1 MRIVVGRGARAKFWA
16 GRHRAS
22 LSRGPRFVF
31 RSSLLPS
38 AWSCQGSRQEQS
50 SGFSGVG
57 RFSWFAVAGRR
68 GRLCGPLGLR
78 SQRSAARN
86 SECWSQ
92 EKRARV
98 VRKLRAARN
107 ASDIPFAPLGNP
119 GATADRPASGDKPK
133 IRPRLSALARSCRTN
148 GRAYIHQKAPQDTAT
163 NGKALASVQPRP
175 RDRDHAS
182 WGQS

>member
-1 MRIVVGRGARAKFWA
+1 MARRP
-16 GRHRAS
+16 GQVSGHRAS
-22 LSRGPRFVF
+22 LSRGPRAVF
-31 RSSLLPS
+31 RSSILPS
-38 AWSCQGSRQEQS
+38 EWSCQGRTRAKF
-50 SGFSGVG
+50 GFFGCRTILLVCRRGTAGTAVWTPRPVPAAIYYSKFRVL
-57 RFSWFAVAGRR
+57 VAG
-68 GRLCGPLGLR
+68 
-78 SQRSAARN
+78 
-86 SECWSQ
+86 E
-92 EKRARV
+92 ETRV

-182 WGQS
+182 RGQS